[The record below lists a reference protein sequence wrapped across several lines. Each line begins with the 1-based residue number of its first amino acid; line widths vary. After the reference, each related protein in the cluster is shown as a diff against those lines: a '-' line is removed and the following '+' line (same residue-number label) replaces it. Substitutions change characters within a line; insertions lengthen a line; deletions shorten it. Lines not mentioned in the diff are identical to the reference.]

1 MDRFYVMALAPFGL
15 FAMLLV
21 AWPIK
26 RWVQTRMKDGRLRRL
41 LLTRWD

>member
-1 MDRFYVMALAPFGL
+1 MEKLYSMALAPFVL

-26 RWVQTRMKDGRLRRL
+26 RLMQLKMKDSWLKRL
-41 LLTRWD
+41 LLTRW